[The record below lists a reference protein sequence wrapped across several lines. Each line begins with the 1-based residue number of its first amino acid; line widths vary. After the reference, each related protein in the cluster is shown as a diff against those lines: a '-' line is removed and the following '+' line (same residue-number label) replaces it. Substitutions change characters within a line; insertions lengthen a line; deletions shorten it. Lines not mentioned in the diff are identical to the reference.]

1 MNQTEYISEAH
12 LQELLENYPNLLV
25 GSQIDEREPRKWVLV
40 SREVSI
46 PDSDQSNGRWSLDHL
61 FIDQD
66 GIPTLVEVKRSS
78 DTRIRREVVGQLL
91 EYAANALNYWT
102 VETIRKSFE
111 LNCQREDINP
121 DEKIITTFSVDDIE
135 DYWLNVK
142 NNLEKGRL
150 RLIFVADEIPF
161 ELKTLVEFLNE
172 NFTDIEVLAIEIK
185 QFVGEGNKI
194 LAPRVVGQTS
204 KSQLRKDKVTTRK
217 QWNAEMFFNEL
228 SKRLGDEAKDVAVKI
243 YKWAI
248 NQNLTISWG
257 QGGKSGSMNIY
268 FDVNDKRYYAF
279 SCWTYDSIEIHF
291 QYMQWQPILNG
302 LEIRKKILQKLNQIP
317 GVNISE
323 AKLESRPSLS
333 YSNLIEENNFKMFTK
348 IWEEYFDEIREQ
360 EIVNQN

>member
-12 LQELLENYPNLLV
+12 LQEQLENYPHLLV
-25 GSQIDEREPRKWVLV
+25 GNQIDERDPRKWVLV

-46 PDSDQSNGRWSLDHL
+46 PDSNNGNGRWSLEHL
-61 FIDQD
+61 FLDQD

-111 LNCQREDINP
+111 LNCKKENINP
-121 DEKIITTFSVDDIE
+121 DEKIITAFSIDDIE

-142 NNLEKGRL
+142 NNLENGRL

-204 KSQLRKDKVTTRK
+204 KSQLRKDKVITRK
-217 QWNAEMFFNEL
+217 QWNAEMFFNEFG
-228 SKRLGDEAKDVAVKI
+228 KRLGEKAKDVAEKI

-248 NQNLTISWG
+248 NRNLTVSWV
-257 QGGKSGSMNIY
+257 QGGKSSSMNIY

-279 SCWTYDSIEIHF
+279 SCWTYDSNEIHF

-302 LEIRKKILQKLNQIP
+302 LENRKKILQKLNQIP
-317 GVNISE
+317 GVNIPES
-323 AKLESRPSLS
+323 KLDFRTSLS
-333 YSNLIEENNFKMFTK
+333 YRNLDEEKMFKMFSS

>member
-25 GSQIDEREPRKWVLV
+25 GSQIDEREPRKWLLV

-46 PDSDQSNGRWSLDHL
+46 TDSDQSNGRWSLDHL
-61 FIDQD
+61 FLDQD
-66 GIPTLVEVKRSS
+66 GILILVEVKRSS
-78 DTRIRREVVGQLL
+78 DSRSRRELVGQLL
-91 EYAANALNYWT
+91 EYAANALIYWT

-121 DEKIITTFSVDDIE
+121 DEKIITTFSIDNIE

-204 KSQLRKDKVTTRK
+204 KSQIRKDKVNTKK
-217 QWNAEMFFNEL
+217 QWNAEMFFSEL
-228 SKRLGDEAKDVAVKI
+228 GKRLGEKAKDTAENI
-243 YKWAI
+243 YKWAVDRK
-248 NQNLTISWG
+248 LTISWG

-279 SCWTYDSIEIHF
+279 SCWTYNSIEIHF

-302 LEIRKKILQKLNQIP
+302 LEIRKKYYK
-317 GVNISE
+317 S
-323 AKLESRPSLS
+323 
-333 YSNLIEENNFKMFTK
+333 
-348 IWEEYFDEIREQ
+348 
-360 EIVNQN
+360 